1 MSFIEEYQEKEL
13 GQLLEDEVLAKHTT
27 FKVGGEAKAFV
38 IPSSKENLVK
48 TMELIKKYQLKSKV
62 IGKGSNILPSDN
74 TFEGVIVKCDR
85 SLGHIEIQ
93 ENLVTVGAGVST
105 ILLANK
111 VAKHGLSGLEFISGV
126 PGTVG
131 GAIYMNAGAYNR
143 EIKDVLVKALIID
156 EKKELRWLTNE
167 EFDFA
172 YRTSIMQYRK
182 EWVVLEAVLK
192 LEKGC
197 YEEIVNLMKMRKVR
211 RKESQPLDM
220 PSAGSTFRNPLPHA
234 SWKLIEDAGLR
245 GLTIGGAAV
254 SEKHCNFIVNKGN
267 ATATDIFEVIK
278 HVQKVV
284 FEKYGIE
291 LHLEVEMFN
300 W

>member
-1 MSFIEEYQEKEL
+1 MSFIREYQEKEL

-27 FKVGGEAKAFV
+27 FKVGGEAKVFV

-182 EWVVLEAVLK
+182 EWVVVEAVLE
-192 LEKGC
+192 LEKGN

-245 GLTIGGAAV
+245 GITIGGAAV